1 MKQKITFHYLIITML
16 LLSHFSFAQTNENH
30 KINDRDNYKKIVE
43 ELNQPTQIWN
53 DGYWVI
59 KHDGSREW
67 IKGYWKFKQ
76 KSFQEKSILFRRKM
90 AEKNKV

>member
-1 MKQKITFHYLIITML
+1 MKQKITFYYLTITML
-16 LLSHFSFAQTNENH
+16 LLSNFSFGQTNENH
-30 KINDRDNYKKIVE
+30 KINDRNNYKKIVE

-53 DGYWVI
+53 NGYWVI

-67 IKGYWKFKQ
+67 KKGYWKFKQ
-76 KSFQEKSILFRRKM
+76 KSFQEKSILFKRKM